1 MNHLSIQQIFEYIDG
16 EIPVGDR
23 AAMQKH
29 LGECAVCQAELLAH
43 QAITESARK
52 IHAEPINE
60 RQISAIMNLVMHD
73 VPEPGRVLAPSKSVR
88 ALVPKRTLIWGI
100 PLRRIIG
107 FAVFAAGLSIL
118 VNMPQSSTPRQVN
131 PTIHTIIG
139 TYSDWLQVF
148 THSIVE
154 FFAPLAAVIP
164 VKSVSTL
171 GLLLI
176 AALLLWA
183 LDRVFQKRFHIH
195 A

>member
-1 MNHLSIQQIFEYIDG
+1 MNHLSLQQIFEFIDG
-16 EIPVGDR
+16 EIPAGER

-29 LGECAVCQAELLAH
+29 FDECAVCQAELLAH
-43 QAITESARK
+43 QTLTETARK
-52 IHAEPINE
+52 IPLEPINE
-60 RQISAIMNLVMHD
+60 YQLSAIMNLVMND
-73 VPEPGRVLAPSKSVR
+73 VPQTQRALAPLKSAIVLA
-88 ALVPKRTLIWGI
+88 PKRTLIWGI
-100 PLRRIIG
+100 PLRRMIG

-118 VNMPQSSTPRQVN
+118 VNVPQSTTPRQVN
-131 PTIHTIIG
+131 PTIHTIIS

-148 THSIVE
+148 THSIVG
-154 FFAPLAAVIP
+154 FFAPLAAIIP

-171 GLLLI
+171 GLLLV